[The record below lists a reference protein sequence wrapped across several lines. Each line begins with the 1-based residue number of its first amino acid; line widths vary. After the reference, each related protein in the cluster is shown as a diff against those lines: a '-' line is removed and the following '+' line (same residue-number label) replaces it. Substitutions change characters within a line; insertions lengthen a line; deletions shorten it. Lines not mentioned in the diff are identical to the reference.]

1 MLLSIMTTTAIR
13 HTTGQLIVVISGPSG
28 AGKDSVLQALLK
40 QDRKLCFV
48 VTTTT
53 RPMRQ
58 DEIQGRDYYFV
69 SHSNFERMLAAGEFV
84 EHAVVYGDYKGITK
98 KGIEQAIGSGCDVV
112 LRVDVQGAATIK
124 SLYKQAVLLFLTPG
138 SKDQLLMRLQSR
150 KSETSNSIQE
160 RITTAFEE
168 YSRKDE
174 FDYIIVNKRNDLGG
188 TVDKIQE
195 IIKRQR
201 EGV

>member
-1 MLLSIMTTTAIR
+1 MTTTAIR
-13 HTTGQLIVVISGPSG
+13 HTTDQLIVVISGPSG
-28 AGKDSVLQALLK
+28 AGKDSVVKALLK
-40 QDRKLCFV
+40 RDRKLCFV

-69 SHSNFERMLAAGEFV
+69 SQSNFERMLSAGEFV
-84 EHAVVYGDYKGITK
+84 EHAIVYGDHKGITRK
-98 KGIEQAIGSGCDVV
+98 DIQEAIGSGCDVV
-112 LRVDVQGAATIK
+112 LRLDVQGAATIK
-124 SLYKQAVLLFLTPG
+124 NLYKESVLLFLTPG
-138 SKDQLLMRLQSR
+138 SKDQLLIRLQSR

-168 YSRKDE
+168 DSRRDE

-188 TVDKIQE
+188 TVDKIQA
-195 IIKRQR
+195 IIKRERKGDQ
-201 EGV
+201 

>member
-1 MLLSIMTTTAIR
+1 MTTTAIR
-13 HTTGQLIVVISGPSG
+13 HTTDQLIVVISGPSG
-28 AGKDSVLQALLK
+28 AGKDSVVKALLK
-40 QDRKLCFV
+40 RDRKLCFV

-58 DEIQGRDYYFV
+58 DEIQGQDYYFV
-69 SHSNFERMLAAGEFV
+69 SQSNFERMLSAGEFV
-84 EHAVVYGDYKGITK
+84 EHAIVYGDYKGITRK
-98 KGIEQAIGSGCDVV
+98 DIQEAIGSGCDVV
-112 LRVDVQGAATIK
+112 LRLDVQGAATIK
-124 SLYKQAVLLFLTPG
+124 NLYKESVLLFLTPG

-168 YSRKDE
+168 DSRRDE

-188 TVDKIQE
+188 TVDKIQA
-195 IIKRQR
+195 IIKRER
-201 EGV
+201 EGDQ

>member
-1 MLLSIMTTTAIR
+1 MTTTAIR
-13 HTTGQLIVVISGPSG
+13 HTTDQLIVVISGPSG
-28 AGKDSVLQALLK
+28 AGKDSVVQALLK
-40 QDRKLCFV
+40 RDRKLCFV

-69 SHSNFERMLAAGEFV
+69 SQSNFERMLSAGEFV
-84 EHAVVYGDYKGITK
+84 EHAIVYGDHKGITRK
-98 KGIEQAIGSGCDVV
+98 DIQEAIGSGCDVV
-112 LRVDVQGAATIK
+112 LRLDVQGAATIK
-124 SLYKQAVLLFLTPG
+124 NLYKESVLLFLTPG
-138 SKDQLLMRLQSR
+138 SKDQLLIRLQSR

-168 YSRKDE
+168 DSRRDE

-188 TVDKIQE
+188 TVDKIQA
-195 IIKRQR
+195 IIKRER
-201 EGV
+201 EGDQ

>member
-1 MLLSIMTTTAIR
+1 MTTTAIR
-13 HTTGQLIVVISGPSG
+13 HTTDQLIVVISGPSG
-28 AGKDSVLQALLK
+28 AGKDSVVKALLK
-40 QDRKLCFV
+40 RDRKLCFV

-69 SHSNFERMLAAGEFV
+69 SQSNFERMLSAGEFV
-84 EHAVVYGDYKGITK
+84 EHAIVYGDYKGITRK
-98 KGIEQAIGSGCDVV
+98 DIQEAIGSGCDVV
-112 LRVDVQGAATIK
+112 LRLDVQGAATIK
-124 SLYKQAVLLFLTPG
+124 NLYKESVLLFLTPG
-138 SKDQLLMRLQSR
+138 SKDQLLIRLQSR

-168 YSRKDE
+168 DSRRDE

-188 TVDKIQE
+188 TVDKIQA
-195 IIKRQR
+195 IIKRER
-201 EGV
+201 EGDQ

>member
-1 MLLSIMTTTAIR
+1 MTTTAIR
-13 HTTGQLIVVISGPSG
+13 HTIDQLIVVISGPSG
-28 AGKDSVLQALLK
+28 AGKDSVVQALLK
-40 QDRKLCFV
+40 RDRKLCFV

-58 DEIQGRDYYFV
+58 NEIQGRDYYFV
-69 SHSNFERMLAAGEFV
+69 SQSNFERMLAAGEFV

-98 KGIEQAIGSGCDVV
+98 KGIQEAIGSGCDVV
-112 LRVDVQGAATIK
+112 LRLDVQGAATIK
-124 SLYKQAVLLFLTPG
+124 TLYKQTVLLFLTPG

-174 FDYIIVNKRNDLGG
+174 FDHIIVNKRNDLGG
-188 TVDKIQE
+188 TVDKIQA
-195 IIKRQR
+195 IIKRER
-201 EGV
+201 EGAQ

>member
-1 MLLSIMTTTAIR
+1 MTTTAIR
-13 HTTGQLIVVISGPSG
+13 HTTDQLIVVISGPSG
-28 AGKDSVLQALLK
+28 AGKDSVVQALLK
-40 QDRKLCFV
+40 RDRKLCFV

-58 DEIQGRDYYFV
+58 DEIQGQDYYFV
-69 SHSNFERMLAAGEFV
+69 SQSNFERMLSAGEFV
-84 EHAVVYGDYKGITK
+84 EHAIVYGDYKGITRK
-98 KGIEQAIGSGCDVV
+98 DIQEAIGSGCDVV
-112 LRVDVQGAATIK
+112 LRLDVQGAATIK
-124 SLYKQAVLLFLTPG
+124 NLYKESVLLFLTPG

-168 YSRKDE
+168 DSRRDE

-188 TVDKIQE
+188 TVDKIQA
-195 IIKRQR
+195 IIKRER
-201 EGV
+201 EGDQ

>member
-1 MLLSIMTTTAIR
+1 MTTTAIR
-13 HTTGQLIVVISGPSG
+13 HTTDQLIVVISGPSG
-28 AGKDSVLQALLK
+28 AGKDSVVKALLK
-40 QDRKLCFV
+40 RDRKLCFV

-69 SHSNFERMLAAGEFV
+69 SQSNFERMLSAGEFV
-84 EHAVVYGDYKGITK
+84 EHAIVYGDYKGITRK
-98 KGIEQAIGSGCDVV
+98 DIQEAIGSGCDVV
-112 LRVDVQGAATIK
+112 LRLDVQGAATIK
-124 SLYKQAVLLFLTPG
+124 NLYKESVLLFLTPG
-138 SKDQLLMRLQSR
+138 SKDQLLIRLQSR

-168 YSRKDE
+168 DSRRDE

-188 TVDKIQE
+188 TVDKIQA
-195 IIKRQR
+195 IIKRERKGDQ
-201 EGV
+201 

>member
-1 MLLSIMTTTAIR
+1 MTTTAIR
-13 HTTGQLIVVISGPSG
+13 HTTDQLIVVISGPSG
-28 AGKDSVLQALLK
+28 AGKDSVVKALLK
-40 QDRKLCFV
+40 RDRKLCFV

-69 SHSNFERMLAAGEFV
+69 SQSNFERMLSAGEFV
-84 EHAVVYGDYKGITK
+84 EHAIVYGDHKGITRK
-98 KGIEQAIGSGCDVV
+98 DIQEAIGSGCDVV
-112 LRVDVQGAATIK
+112 LRLDVQGAATIK
-124 SLYKQAVLLFLTPG
+124 NLYKESVLLFLTPG
-138 SKDQLLMRLQSR
+138 SKDQLLIRLQSR

-168 YSRKDE
+168 DSRRDE

-188 TVDKIQE
+188 TVDKIQA
-195 IIKRQR
+195 IIKRER
-201 EGV
+201 EGDQ

>member
-1 MLLSIMTTTAIR
+1 MTTTAIR
-13 HTTGQLIVVISGPSG
+13 HTTDQLIVVISGPSD
-28 AGKDSVLQALLK
+28 AGKDSVVKALLK
-40 QDRKLCFV
+40 RDRKLCFV

-69 SHSNFERMLAAGEFV
+69 SQSNFERMLSAGEFV
-84 EHAVVYGDYKGITK
+84 EHAIVYGDYKGITRK
-98 KGIEQAIGSGCDVV
+98 DIQEAIGSGCDVV
-112 LRVDVQGAATIK
+112 LRLDVQGAATIK
-124 SLYKQAVLLFLTPG
+124 NLYKESVLLFLTPG
-138 SKDQLLMRLQSR
+138 SKDQLLIRLQSR

-168 YSRKDE
+168 DSRRDE

-188 TVDKIQE
+188 TVDKIQA
-195 IIKRQR
+195 IIKRERKGDQ
-201 EGV
+201 